1 MAARIAITL
10 VTRDHDRNAIVN
22 ALRVLSYANLLWLRS
37 QRGSVPSVYN
47 ARVAFR
53 PEPQEGTG
61 VELYQTI
68 PEVIAQGWGD
78 CDDLTG
84 WRIAEL
90 WHTGELAA
98 EPALVQLAPHAWHA
112 IVRRASGQTE
122 DVAALV
128 RALERR

>member
-10 VTRDHDRNAIVN
+10 VTRDNDRDAIVN

-37 QRGSVPSVYN
+37 QRGAVPSVYR
-47 ARVAFR
+47 AGVAFR

-61 VELYQTI
+61 VELYQSI

-84 WRIAEL
+84 WRCAEL
-90 WHTGELAA
+90 WHAGELAA